1 MIMGR
6 HLIPP
11 GEIMMIL
18 MSISGKSSSE
28 TITFIGIVSYLQIT
42 DFVAYK
48 QECRV
53 DREWESF
60 DANQNWD

>member
-28 TITFIGIVSYLQIT
+28 TITFIGIVSYL
-42 DFVAYK
+42 
-48 QECRV
+48 
-53 DREWESF
+53 
-60 DANQNWD
+60 